1 MKTITEQARD
11 ALRELTAGR
20 TVSAVARELGL
31 RQQTLWRFLS
41 KTETTLAMKNM
52 EKIMHLLKK

>member
-1 MKTITEQARD
+1 MA
-11 ALRELTAGR
+11 AGR
-20 TVSAVARELGL
+20 AVSAVARDLGL

-41 KTETTLAMKNM
+41 KDGTTLSMKNM